1 MKAILLNL
9 SAWTMLPIMDGFAKY
24 LSYSLPILQIVWARY
39 FFTVLLFYLLC
50 FFFKKN
56 LKGYPK
62 VLKIT
67 NNQRFAIIFS

>member
-39 FFTVLLFYLLC
+39 FFTVFIVLPVMF

-56 LKGYPK
+56 LRLSESPK
-62 VLKIT
+62 L
-67 NNQRFAIIFS
+67 QIIRG